1 MQIQE
6 RLRLINTNLND
17 PNTSAEKILADL
29 NFILTNLNVLRK
41 NFDYKQ
47 ELFEEFSPGKDPIPW
62 GHSHA
67 AFILIQQILSRGQH
81 KILHSLSCYLF
92 SFYDKHKATTNLS
105 VVVYILKLTFLLRTK
120 LSGIFLSPQEPCDL
134 LQVIIES
141 AVYFSNLSSITDRKR
156 LTFIYSEIE
165 QNLDVLAFKSV
176 KYKRHTEFFDIVKY
190 LIENC
195 SSKKSKAILLRK
207 LFLYNRA
214 WLTLDHE
221 LLIAK
226 YDLNGFFDQTVYRIL
241 RSAPIWPLCIIQG
254 LHLRSEEDKKY
265 SGAAQEVIRFIV
277 PFLPKKTGKCELAN
291 GAFFTVE
298 KIDLRTQEDPFVVH
312 FLSYCLSLPNIL
324 PPESLPV
331 EFISDAYGYPCA
343 TMVSYFSQVSEIP
356 KLEPEDKEKFERT
369 RDELE
374 NYQKTVDPRKS
385 KLRKELAN
393 NSEKIREFIEINDF
407 STTLF
412 SNFDIYYL
420 TPIKDNMAKIVCHDT
435 LLFTEP
441 KAIERAQSYFRLKLQ
456 SYNHISSLL
465 ISWIKENK
473 KFSSPHEFFEISQRI
488 FKECLTSAIQFEG
501 CNKLLR
507 NDNGPLSEP
516 QIQPFIFSILNT
528 LFNSLLINCDK
539 EPELAGGKVDFLLS
553 YNTMSELF
561 SIAVEFK
568 LAHHKEIDHG
578 LKVQLPAYMN
588 AKRSK
593 YGIFLVFWFKDDN
606 FSQPTKYHDPDELK
620 VHLQT
625 LIPEDK
631 IIEIII
637 IDCSNQ
643 PPPSKR

>member
-17 PNTSAEKILADL
+17 PHASAEKILDDL
-29 NFILTNLNVLRK
+29 NFILTNLDVLRA
-41 NFDYKQ
+41 NLSHEQ
-47 ELFEEFSPGKDPIPW
+47 ELFEEFSLNGNPIPW
-62 GHSHA
+62 GHSHTA
-67 AFILIQQILSRGQH
+67 IILIQEILSRGQEN
-81 KILHSLSCYLF
+81 ILRSLSGCLF
-92 SFYDKHKATTNLS
+92 SFWDKHKNTSKLS
-105 VVVYILKLTFLLRTK
+105 IVVYMLKLTFLLRTR
-120 LSGIFLSPQEPCDL
+120 SSDIFLSPKESCNL

-141 AVYFSNLSSITDRKR
+141 NAYFSSLPSITDKKR
-156 LTFIYSEIE
+156 LSFIYKEIE
-165 QNLDVLAFKSV
+165 QYLDVLAFKAV
-176 KYKRHTEFFDIVKY
+176 KYKKHTEFFDVVKY
-190 LIENC
+190 LIQNC

-207 LFLYNRA
+207 LFLYNQA

-226 YDLNGFFDQTVYRIL
+226 YDLNGFFDPTTCSLL
-241 RSAPIWPLCIIQG
+241 RSSPHWPLGIVQN
-254 LHLRSEEDKKY
+254 LHSRSEEDKNH
-265 SGAAQEVIRFIV
+265 SGTAQEIIRFII
-277 PFLPKKTGKCELAN
+277 PFFPKKTGRCELED
-291 GAFFTVE
+291 GTFFTFE
-298 KIDLRTQEDPFVVH
+298 KIDLRTMEDPFVTH
-312 FLSYCLSLPNIL
+312 FFAFCLPRLHDII
-324 PPESLPV
+324 PELFPA

-343 TMVSYFSQVSEIP
+343 TMVSYISQVFEIP
-356 KLEPEDKEKFERT
+356 KLDPEDKEKLMQE

-374 NYQKTVDPRKS
+374 NYQKTVEPRKK
-385 KLRKELAN
+385 KLRKKLAD
-393 NSEKIREFIEINDF
+393 NSEKVQEFIEIYNF

-412 SNFDIYYL
+412 SNFDICYL
-420 TPIKDNMAKIVCHDT
+420 APTNDNLARIVCRDT
-435 LLFTEP
+435 FLFTEP
-441 KAIERAQSYFRLKLQ
+441 LAIERAQNYYWLKLQ

-465 ISWIKENK
+465 TNWIKEDK
-473 KFSSPHEFFEISQRI
+473 RFSSHYEFFEMVQRI
-488 FKECLTSAIQFEG
+488 FKECLTKAIQFEG
-501 CNKLLR
+501 CNKLLQ
-507 NDNGPLSEP
+507 NTNGPLSEP
-516 QIQPFIFSILNT
+516 QIQPLVFSLLNT
-528 LFNSLLINCDK
+528 FFSSFLINCDK

-553 YNTMSELF
+553 YNTMTDLY

-578 LKVQLPAYMN
+578 LKVQLPAYMD